1 MADIELPVADLP
13 NRYSVARSQVYA
25 RLDALKQRSPA
36 LIPEK
41 RGKKAYVSG
50 DLLEAL
56 DSMHV
61 LIKQGETVAEAA
73 DKVLN
78 LGPQTRSISP
88 AGQTDRTQDSSPIF
102 PVSDRISDLALLAG
116 AISANQP
123 PPDPLTRYRQL
134 EEIVANGWL
143 LPTSELAALL
153 DASNL
158 SGQTFERYGFKFTRA
173 GKAGSE
179 STWRVEKVS

>member
-78 LGPQTRSISP
+78 LGTQTRSISP
-88 AGQTDRTQDSSPIF
+88 AGQTDRTQDSS
-102 PVSDRISDLALLAG
+102 
-116 AISANQP
+116 
-123 PPDPLTRYRQL
+123 RQL